1 MYSAGRLHLDSLLG
15 PLPQA
20 AAIYRERSPLR
31 FADRIRRPLA
41 VFQGEID
48 KVVPRHQSD
57 AIEHFYRTVEALLR
71 QHVLF
76 A

>member
-57 AIEHFYRTVEALLR
+57 AIVEAFLR